1 MHRPGPGGDGGIAY
15 GGPYGGGGYGGD
27 ELACTL
33 RGLALGGEHLPG
45 SPYDAYAHA
54 LPAMSPRAAG
64 QDAYNDA
71 SAHADLLFD
80 AQDVSWLRA
89 AYGQGFDPE
98 RLLAGEA
105 VPAEHARQPM
115 SPGYHRCAPR
125 ALGDCI
131 AAACRELRPARRP
144 LRVLQRARWTRHGAL
159 RALRAASARGLL
171 PQPPRRGGPWL
182 RCGAAAARPDR
193 FRPRSLYKTELC
205 RSYEETSTCRYGSK
219 CQARSRPRLFR

>member
-1 MHRPGPGGDGGIAY
+1 MHRPGPGGDGSIAY

-27 ELACTL
+27 ELACAL
-33 RGLALGGEHLPG
+33 RGLAFGGEHLPG

-115 SPGYHRCAPR
+115 SPGYHRRVLPPPGTASLPPAASSGASDGCCAHR
-125 ALGDCI
+125 GARDGRSMARCARVTRRRLAGCGRSCHVVAALGC
-131 AAACRELRPARRP
+131 ARRRCGAALTASATAACIRRSCAGRMRKPAH
-144 LRVLQRARWTRHGAL
+144 AAM
-159 RALRAASARGLL
+159 AASARCA
-171 PQPPRRGGPWL
+171 P
-182 RCGAAAARPDR
+182 
-193 FRPRSLYKTELC
+193 
-205 RSYEETSTCRYGSK
+205 
-219 CQARSRPRLFR
+219 SRPFR